1 MNKEKVVRF
10 EIRLS
15 YEEDDKLRLDSLKAN
30 LSKSEYVRRLIMGNE
45 IKEKPDDR
53 FYNVMTQLTKIGNN
67 LNQISRKANKTD
79 LIDKDFY
86 KNEAIKWNKFM
97 SNVKE
102 EFL

>member
-1 MNKEKVVRF
+1 MFTDGYKITLQSKKLKGLIQNNTTGDN
-10 EIRLS
+10 S
-15 YEEDDKLRLDSLKAN
+15 Y
-30 LSKSEYVRRLIMGNE
+30 
-45 IKEKPDDR
+45 
-53 FYNVMTQLTKIGNN
+53 GNN